1 MNDDQLIQMIRQGG
15 IARMRAGDY
24 LQDKYFYLV
33 RQIGVRQQRLS
44 YDDAQSAFSD
54 ALTELDWKIR
64 NGETFE
70 ELGKMLYTLTH
81 RRGVDTIRKR
91 TTKTGTD
98 PLGNTANTIDLPDW
112 FLDALQ
118 DADSDHVLN
127 RLLEHDD
134 ESDRRQRLNRITACV
149 VMALDTMPKKRRAL
163 LVNKLDGYD
172 YEELTELHGFKTSR
186 VAHEMVSRGM
196 ESLREALNNLCQ
208 QGEPACRD
216 LCAWLTRKNL
226 RK

>member
-1 MNDDQLIQMIRQGG
+1 MNDDQLIRMIRQGG
-15 IARMRAGDY
+15 ISRERAGRY
-24 LQDKYFYLV
+24 LQDKYFYLI

-44 YDDAQSAFSD
+44 YDDALMAFSD

-64 NGETFE
+64 HGESFE
-70 ELGKMLYTLTH
+70 ELGKMVYTLTH

-98 PLGNTANTIDLPDW
+98 PLVNSSNTAELPDW

-118 DADSDHVLN
+118 NSDTDHVLS

-134 ESDRRQRLNRITACV
+134 ENERRQRQNRITACV
-149 VMALDTMPKKRRAL
+149 LKALDEMPKKRRAL

-172 YEELTELHGFKTSR
+172 YEELTELHGFKTAR

-196 ESLREALNNLCQ
+196 ESLREALKNLCQ
-208 QGEPACRD
+208 QGEPVCRD
-216 LCAWLTRKNL
+216 LCAWLNRKNQL
-226 RK
+226 